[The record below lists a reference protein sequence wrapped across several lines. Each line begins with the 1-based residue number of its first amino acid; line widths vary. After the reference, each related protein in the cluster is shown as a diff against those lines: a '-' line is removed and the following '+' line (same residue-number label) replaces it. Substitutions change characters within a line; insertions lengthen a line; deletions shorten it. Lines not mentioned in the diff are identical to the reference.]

1 MTSMPIARA
10 AHEAAKT
17 EPRGP
22 QAAMLDL
29 LFTRG
34 LKLLMGL
41 LLVLGLALPLLAM
54 LSKVVGVE
62 NGLAGVW
69 AYLSSARFLWLLGNS
84 VKVSLS
90 TVALVV
96 PLAYVFAYALQRS
109 WIPGKRVLRSISLL
123 PLMAPSMLSAIALIY
138 LFGNQGLL
146 KSWFAEGIYGFSGIL
161 LGQAF
166 YNFPMA
172 LMILVS
178 ALGMA
183 DARLYDAS
191 ISMGANHWKTF
202 VNVTWPGTRYAVFAA
217 CCLVFTQTITNFGI
231 PVVIGGDYQV
241 LAMEAY
247 KSVVGQ
253 QKFSEGALI
262 GSILLVPALISFAVD
277 AWMRRLR
284 GSQVSSQAATYVA
297 PRNRSRDALLLV
309 IAGTIGLALLSLVV
323 VAVAASLINFWP
335 YDLSLS
341 LRHYDFEASG
351 DVGWLAYRNSLTL
364 ASLTAL
370 IGTPV
375 IFTCAYLMEKTRG
388 GWLDGVLRL
397 LCLLPMAVPGLV
409 MGLGYVFFFN
419 HPGNP
424 LGGLYGGI
432 ALMVVCCVVRFL
444 TPAQMTA
451 TTALRQLNDEIEAA
465 SLSLKVP
472 LLTTFGRV
480 TVPICLPALIEVFR
494 YLFVSSMTSVSALIF
509 LYSPDTVLAAVA
521 VLNLDDSGNVGAAA
535 ALASLILLTSACVS
549 LLLYLLSRGL
559 LKHTQHWRSAPV

>member
-1 MTSMPIARA
+1 MTSLQFPHSVPLQPEPLTRSPKA
-10 AHEAAKT
+10 AL
-17 EPRGP
+17 
-22 QAAMLDL
+22 LDL

-34 LKLLMGL
+34 VKLLMVL
-41 LLVLGLALPLLAM
+41 LLITGLALPLMAM
-54 LSKVVGVE
+54 LGKVVDVQNGV
-62 NGLAGVW
+62 AGVW
-69 AYLSSARFLWLLGNS
+69 QLLSSSRFLWLLGNS
-84 VKVSLS
+84 VKVALS

-96 PLAYVFAYALQRS
+96 PAAYVFAYALQRS
-109 WIPGKRVLRSISLL
+109 WIPGKGLLRSLSLL

-146 KSWFAEGIYGFSGIL
+146 KSWFADGIYGYTGIV

-172 LMILVS
+172 LMILIS
-178 ALGMA
+178 SLSLA

-202 VNVTWPGTRYAVFAA
+202 LNVTWPGTRYAVFAA
-217 CCLVFTQTITNFGI
+217 SCLVFTQTITNFGI

-297 PRNRSRDALLLV
+297 PVNRLRDSVLLLV
-309 IAGTIGLALLSLVV
+309 AGAIGLALLSLVV
-323 VAVAASLINFWP
+323 VAVGASLINFWP
-335 YDLSLS
+335 YDLAIS
-341 LRHYDFEASG
+341 LRHYDFESSG
-351 DVGWLAYRNSLTL
+351 DVGWLAYRNSLLL
-364 ASLTAL
+364 ASLTAV

-375 IFTCAYLMEKTRG
+375 IFTCAYLMEKTRS
-388 GWLDGVLRL
+388 GWLDNLLRL
-397 LCLLPMAVPGLV
+397 LCMLPMAVPGLV

-419 HPGNP
+419 HPANP
-424 LGGLYGGI
+424 LNGLYGGI
-432 ALMVVCCVVRFL
+432 ALMVMCCVMRFL

-451 TTALRQLNDEIEAA
+451 TTALRQLNEEIESA

-472 LLTTFGRV
+472 LLTTYRRV
-480 TVPICLPALIEVFR
+480 TLPICLPALLEVFR

-509 LYSPDTVLAAVA
+509 LYSPDTILAAVA
-521 VLNLDDSGNVGAAA
+521 VLNLDDAGNIGAAA
-535 ALASLILLTSACVS
+535 ALSSLILLTSALVS
-549 LLLYLLSRGL
+549 LTLYMLSRGL
-559 LKHTQHWRSAPV
+559 LRHTQHWRTGHA

>member
-1 MTSMPIARA
+1 MTSLPFARA
-10 AHEAAKT
+10 NSDAANS

-22 QAAMLDL
+22 QAALLDL
-29 LFTRG
+29 FFTRG
-34 LKLLMGL
+34 VKLLMGL
-41 LLVLGLALPLLAM
+41 LLLLGLALPLLAM

-69 AYLSSARFLWLLGNS
+69 AFLGSSRFLWLLGNS

-96 PLAYVFAYALQRS
+96 PLAYLFAYALQRS
-109 WIPGKRVLRSISLL
+109 WIPGKRLLRSISLL

-138 LFGNQGLL
+138 LFGNQGML
-146 KSWFAEGIYGFSGIL
+146 KSWFDDGIYGFSGIV
-161 LGQAF
+161 LGQTF

-191 ISMGANHWKTF
+191 IAMGANHWKTF

-297 PRNRSRDALLLV
+297 PRNRTRDTLLLV
-309 IAGTIGLALLSLVV
+309 IAGTIALALLSLVV

-351 DVGWLAYRNSLTL
+351 DVGWLAYGNSLIL

-370 IGTPV
+370 VGTPV

-409 MGLGYVFFFN
+409 MGLGYVFFLQPPRQSTGRHVRRNCPDGGVLRGAFSY
-419 HPGNP
+419 PG
-424 LGGLYGGI
+424 
-432 ALMVVCCVVRFL
+432 ADDRHHRVA
-444 TPAQMTA
+444 PAQ
-451 TTALRQLNDEIEAA
+451 R
-465 SLSLKVP
+465 
-472 LLTTFGRV
+472 
-480 TVPICLPALIEVFR
+480 
-494 YLFVSSMTSVSALIF
+494 
-509 LYSPDTVLAAVA
+509 
-521 VLNLDDSGNVGAAA
+521 
-535 ALASLILLTSACVS
+535 
-549 LLLYLLSRGL
+549 
-559 LKHTQHWRSAPV
+559 

>member
-1 MTSMPIARA
+1 MSALQQADSLALPP
-10 AHEAAKT
+10 
-17 EPRGP
+17 EPLTRKP
-22 QAAMLDL
+22 QAALFDL
-29 LFTRG
+29 LFIRG
-34 LKLLMGL
+34 MKLLMVAFLVVG
-41 LLVLGLALPLLAM
+41 LVLPLIAM
-54 LSKVVGVE
+54 LGKVVDVE
-62 NGLAGVW
+62 NGLAGAW
-69 AYLSSARFLWLLGNS
+69 HFLSSSRFLWLLGNS

-96 PLAYVFAYALQRS
+96 PMAYVFAYALQRS
-109 WIPGKRVLRSISLL
+109 WIPGKALLRSISLL

-138 LFGNQGLL
+138 LFGNQGIF
-146 KSWFAEGIYGFSGIL
+146 KSWFADGIYGFSGIV
-161 LGQAF
+161 LGQVF

-172 LMILVS
+172 LMILIS
-178 ALGMA
+178 ALGLA

-191 ISMGANHWKTF
+191 VSMGASHWKTF

-217 CCLVFTQTITNFGI
+217 SCLVFTQTITNFGI

-262 GSILLVPALISFAVD
+262 GSILLVPALISFVVD

-297 PRNRSRDALLLV
+297 PTNRWRDAAFLLA
-309 IAGTIGLALLSLVV
+309 AGAIGLALLSLVV
-323 VAVAASLINFWP
+323 VAVGASLINFWP
-335 YDLSLS
+335 YDLSFS

-351 DVGWLAYRNSLTL
+351 DIGWLAYRNSLLL

-388 GWLDGVLRL
+388 GWFDILLRL

-419 HPGNP
+419 HPDNP
-424 LGGLYGGI
+424 LGGMYGGI
-432 ALMVVCCVVRFL
+432 ALMVVCCMMRFL

-451 TTALRQLNDEIEAA
+451 TTALRQLNEEIESA

-472 LLTTFGRV
+472 LVTTYRRV
-480 TVPICLPALIEVFR
+480 TLPICMPALIEVFR

-509 LYSPDTVLAAVA
+509 LYSPDTILAAVA
-521 VLNLDDSGNVGAAA
+521 VLNLDDSGNIGAAA
-535 ALASLILLTSACVS
+535 ALSSLILLTSALVS
-549 LLLYLLSRGL
+549 SALYLLSRGL
-559 LKHTQHWRSAPV
+559 LRQTQHWRAGYA

>member
-1 MTSMPIARA
+1 MTSVQHIQAGSLHPKTLQQTANAAR
-10 AHEAAKT
+10 
-17 EPRGP
+17 
-22 QAAMLDL
+22 LDF

-34 LKLLMGL
+34 VKLLMVL
-41 LLVLGLALPLLAM
+41 LLVVGLALPLLTM
-54 LSKVVGVE
+54 LGKVVDVQ

-69 AYLSSARFLWLLGNS
+69 QMLTSSRFMWLVGNS

-96 PLAYVFAYALQRS
+96 PIAYIFAYALQRS
-109 WIPGKRVLRSISLL
+109 WIPGKRLLRGIALL

-146 KSWFAEGIYGFSGIL
+146 KSWFPDGIYGFSGIV
-161 LGQAF
+161 LGQVF

-172 LMILVS
+172 LMILIS

-202 VNVTWPGTRYAVFAA
+202 LTVTWPGTRYAVFAA
-217 CCLVFTQTITNFGI
+217 SCLVFTQTIINFGI

-277 AWMRRLR
+277 MWMRKLR

-297 PRNRSRDALLLV
+297 PTNRVRDSILLLSTGFV
-309 IAGTIGLALLSLVV
+309 GIALLSLVV
-323 VAVAASLINFWP
+323 VAIAASLINFWP
-335 YDLSLS
+335 YDLSFS
-341 LRHYDFEASG
+341 LRHYDFESSG
-351 DVGWLAYRNSLTL
+351 GVGWLAYRNSILL
-364 ASLTAL
+364 ASLTAV

-375 IFTCAYLMEKTRG
+375 IFTCAYLMEKTSS
-388 GWLDGVLRL
+388 GWLDGLLRL
-397 LCLLPMAVPGLV
+397 LCMLPMAVPGLV

-419 HPGNP
+419 SPNNP
-424 LGGLYGGI
+424 LNGMYGGI
-432 ALMVVCCVVRFL
+432 ALMVVCCIMRFL

-451 TTALRQLNDEIEAA
+451 TTALRQLNEEIEAA

-472 LLTTFGRV
+472 LLTTYRRV
-480 TVPICLPALIEVFR
+480 TLPICLPALLEVFR

-509 LYSPDTVLAAVA
+509 LYSPDTILAAVA
-521 VLNLDDSGNVGAAA
+521 VLNLDDSGNIGAAA
-535 ALASLILLTSACVS
+535 ALSSLILLTSAVIS
-549 LLLYLLSRGL
+549 MMLYGLSRGL
-559 LKHTQHWRSAPV
+559 LKHTQHWRN

>member
-1 MTSMPIARA
+1 MTSLRLPQSRELPPQPKTNSSA
-10 AHEAAKT
+10 AAK
-17 EPRGP
+17 
-22 QAAMLDL
+22 LDL
-29 LFTRG
+29 LFSGG
-34 LKLLMGL
+34 LKLVMVMV
-41 LLVLGLALPLLAM
+41 LVVGLALPLIAM
-54 LSKVVGVE
+54 LSKVTDVQ
-62 NGLAGVW
+62 NGIAGVW
-69 AYLSSARFLWLLGNS
+69 QMLSSSRFLWLLGNS
-84 VKVSLS
+84 IKVSLS

-96 PLAYVFAYALQRS
+96 PAAYLFAYALQRS
-109 WIPGKRVLRSISLL
+109 WIPGKALLRSISLL

-146 KSWFAEGIYGFSGIL
+146 KSWFPDGIYGYSGIV

-172 LMILVS
+172 LMILIS
-178 ALGMA
+178 ALGLA

-191 ISMGANHWKTF
+191 LSMGATHWKTF
-202 VNVTWPGTRYAVFAA
+202 LNVTWPSTRYAVFAA
-217 CCLVFTQTITNFGI
+217 SCLVFTQTITNFGI

-277 AWMRRLR
+277 VWMRRLR
-284 GSQVSSQAATYVA
+284 GGQVSSQAAAYVA
-297 PRNRSRDALLLV
+297 PDNGLRDSVLLLA
-309 IAGTIGLALLSLVV
+309 AGIVALALLSLVV
-323 VAVAASLINFWP
+323 VAVGASLINFWP
-335 YDLSLS
+335 YDLSVS
-341 LRHYDFEASG
+341 LRHYDFETNG
-351 DVGWLAYRNSLTL
+351 DVGWLAYRNSLML

-375 IFTCAYLMEKTRG
+375 IFTCAYLMEKTRS
-388 GWLDGVLRL
+388 GWLDNLLRL
-397 LCLLPMAVPGLV
+397 LCMLPMAVPGLV

-419 HPGNP
+419 HPDNP
-424 LGGLYGGI
+424 LNGMYGGI
-432 ALMVVCCVVRFL
+432 ALMVVCCVMRFL

-451 TTALRQLNDEIEAA
+451 TTALRQLNEEIEYA

-472 LLTTFGRV
+472 LITTYRRV
-480 TVPICLPALIEVFR
+480 TLPICLPALLEVFR

-521 VLNLDDSGNVGAAA
+521 VLNLDDAGNIGAAA
-535 ALASLILLTSACVS
+535 ALSSLILLTSALVS
-549 LLLYLLSRGL
+549 LALYLLSRGL
-559 LKHTQHWRSAPV
+559 LRHTQHWRTGHA

>member
-1 MTSMPIARA
+1 MTAFQQTDSVILIPEPSARRPRA
-10 AHEAAKT
+10 A
-17 EPRGP
+17 
-22 QAAMLDL
+22 LFDL

-34 LKLLMGL
+34 MKLLMVMFLVAG
-41 LLVLGLALPLLAM
+41 LVLPLIAM
-54 LSKVVGVE
+54 LGKVVDVE
-62 NGLAGVW
+62 HGLTGAW
-69 AYLSSARFLWLLGNS
+69 QFLSSSRFLWLLGNS

-96 PLAYVFAYALQRS
+96 PMAYVFAYALQRS
-109 WIPGKRVLRSISLL
+109 WIPGKALLRGISLL

-138 LFGNQGLL
+138 LFGNQGIF
-146 KSWFAEGIYGFSGIL
+146 KSWFADGIYGFSGIV
-161 LGQAF
+161 LGQVF

-172 LMILVS
+172 LMILIS
-178 ALGMA
+178 ALGLA

-191 ISMGANHWKTF
+191 VSMGASHWKTF
-202 VNVTWPGTRYAVFAA
+202 LNVTWPGTRYAVFAA
-217 CCLVFTQTITNFGI
+217 SCLVFTQTITNFGI

-262 GSILLVPALISFAVD
+262 GSILLVPALISFVVD

-297 PRNRSRDALLLV
+297 PVNRLRDAVFLLA
-309 IAGTIGLALLSLVV
+309 AGAIGLALLSLVV
-323 VAVAASLINFWP
+323 VAVGASLINFWP
-335 YDLSLS
+335 YDLSFS
-341 LRHYDFEASG
+341 VRHYDFESSG
-351 DVGWLAYRNSLTL
+351 GVGWLAYRNSLLL
-364 ASLTAL
+364 ASLTAV

-388 GWLDGVLRL
+388 GWFDTLLRL

-419 HPGNP
+419 HPNNP
-424 LGGLYGGI
+424 LGAMYGGI
-432 ALMVVCCVVRFL
+432 ALMVVCCMMRFL

-451 TTALRQLNDEIEAA
+451 TTALRQLNEEIESA
-465 SLSLKVP
+465 SLSLKVA
-472 LLTTFGRV
+472 LITTYRRV
-480 TVPICLPALIEVFR
+480 TLPICLPALIEVFR

-521 VLNLDDSGNVGAAA
+521 VLNLDDSGNIGAAA
-535 ALASLILLTSACVS
+535 ALSSLILLTSALVS
-549 LLLYLLSRGL
+549 LALYLLSRGL
-559 LKHTQHWRSAPV
+559 LRHTQHWRAGHA

>member
-1 MTSMPIARA
+1 MSSLPYARSVA
-10 AHEAAKT
+10 QPAQPA
-17 EPRGP
+17 PRRA
-22 QAAMLDL
+22 QAALLDA
-29 LFTRG
+29 LFARG
-34 LKLLMGL
+34 VKLLMVV
-41 LLVLGLALPLLAM
+41 LLVVGLALPLIAM
-54 LSKVVGVE
+54 LGKVVEVQ

-69 AYLSSARFLWLLGNS
+69 QFVSSSRFLWLLGNS

-96 PLAYVFAYALQRS
+96 PLAYVFAYAMQRS
-109 WIPGKRVLRSISLL
+109 WIPGKRLLRSISLL

-138 LFGNQGLL
+138 LFGNQGML
-146 KSWFAEGIYGFSGIL
+146 KSWFPDGIYGFSGIL

-178 ALGMA
+178 ALGLA

-191 ISMGANHWKTF
+191 VSMGANHWKTF

-217 CCLVFTQTITNFGI
+217 SCLVFTQTITNFGI

-297 PRNRSRDALLLV
+297 PRNRVRDTVLLLAAGA
-309 IAGTIGLALLSLVV
+309 IALALLSLVL
-323 VAVAASLINFWP
+323 VAVGASLINFWP
-335 YDLSLS
+335 YDLSFS
-341 LRHYDFEASG
+341 LRHYDFETSG
-351 DVGWLAYRNSLTL
+351 GVGWLAYRNSLTL
-364 ASLTAL
+364 AGLTAL
-370 IGTPV
+370 IGTPI

-388 GWLDGVLRL
+388 GWFDGLLRL
-397 LCLLPMAVPGLV
+397 LCMLPMAVPGLV

-424 LGGLYGGI
+424 LGGMYGGI
-432 ALMVVCCVVRFL
+432 ALMVLCCVMRFL

-472 LLTTFGRV
+472 LATTYWRV
-480 TVPICLPALIEVFR
+480 TVPICLPALLEVFR

-535 ALASLILLTSACVS
+535 ALASLILLTSALVS
-549 LLLYLLSRGL
+549 VALYLISRGL
-559 LKHTQHWRSAPV
+559 LVHTQHWRSARV

>member
-1 MTSMPIARA
+1 MTSLHFPQPAPLPPEPLTRSP
-10 AHEAAKT
+10 EAA
-17 EPRGP
+17 
-22 QAAMLDL
+22 LSDL
-29 LFTRG
+29 VFTRG
-34 LKLLMGL
+34 AKLLMVL
-41 LLVLGLALPLLAM
+41 FLVVGLALPLMTM
-54 LSKVVGVE
+54 LGKVVDVQ

-69 AYLSSARFLWLLGNS
+69 QLLSSSRFLWLLGNS

-96 PLAYVFAYALQRS
+96 PAAYVFAYALQRS
-109 WIPGKRVLRSISLL
+109 RIPGKALLRSLSLL

-146 KSWFAEGIYGFSGIL
+146 KSWFPDGIYGYSGIV

-172 LMILVS
+172 LMILIS
-178 ALGMA
+178 ALGLA

-202 VNVTWPGTRYAVFAA
+202 INVTWPGTRYAVFTAS
-217 CCLVFTQTITNFGI
+217 CLVFTQTITNFGI

-284 GSQVSSQAATYVA
+284 GSQVSSQAAAYVT
-297 PRNRSRDALLLV
+297 PTNRSRDAVLLLV
-309 IAGTIGLALLSLVV
+309 AGAIGLALLSLVV
-323 VAVAASLINFWP
+323 VAVGASLINFWP
-335 YDLSLS
+335 YDLTVS
-341 LRHYDFEASG
+341 LRHYDFESNG
-351 DVGWLAYRNSLTL
+351 DVGWLAYRNSLLL
-364 ASLTAL
+364 ASLTAA
-370 IGTPV
+370 IGTPI
-375 IFTCAYLMEKTRG
+375 IFTCAYLMEKTRS
-388 GWLDGVLRL
+388 GWLDNLLRL
-397 LCLLPMAVPGLV
+397 LCMLPMAVPGLV

-419 HPGNP
+419 HPANP
-424 LGGLYGGI
+424 LNGLYGGI
-432 ALMVVCCVVRFL
+432 ALMVVCCVMRFL

-451 TTALRQLNDEIEAA
+451 TTALRQLNEEIESA

-472 LLTTFGRV
+472 LLTTYRRV
-480 TVPICLPALIEVFR
+480 TLPICLPALLEVFR

-509 LYSPDTVLAAVA
+509 LYSPDTILAAVA
-521 VLNLDDSGNVGAAA
+521 VLNLDDAGNIGGAAA
-535 ALASLILLTSACVS
+535 LSTLILLTSALAS
-549 LLLYLLSRGL
+549 LVLYMLSRGL
-559 LKHTQHWRSAPV
+559 LRHTQHWRTGHA

>member
-1 MTSMPIARA
+1 MTSLRLPQSR
-10 AHEAAKT
+10 ELPPQPKTNSSAAK
-17 EPRGP
+17 
-22 QAAMLDL
+22 LDL
-29 LFTRG
+29 LFSGG
-34 LKLLMGL
+34 LKLVMVMV
-41 LLVLGLALPLLAM
+41 LVVGLALPLIAM
-54 LSKVVGVE
+54 LSKVADVQ
-62 NGLAGVW
+62 NGIAGVW
-69 AYLSSARFLWLLGNS
+69 QMLSSSRFLWLLGNS
-84 VKVSLS
+84 IKVSLS

-96 PLAYVFAYALQRS
+96 PAAYLFAYALQRS
-109 WIPGKRVLRSISLL
+109 WIPGKALLRSISLL

-146 KSWFAEGIYGFSGIL
+146 KSWFPDGIYGYSGIV

-172 LMILVS
+172 LMILIS
-178 ALGMA
+178 ALGLA

-191 ISMGANHWKTF
+191 LSMGATHWKTF
-202 VNVTWPGTRYAVFAA
+202 LNVTWPSTRYAVFAA
-217 CCLVFTQTITNFGI
+217 SCLVFTQTITNFGI

-277 AWMRRLR
+277 VWMRRLR
-284 GSQVSSQAATYVA
+284 GGQVSSQAAAYVA
-297 PRNRSRDALLLV
+297 PDNGLRDSVLLV
-309 IAGTIGLALLSLVV
+309 AAGIVALALLSLVV
-323 VAVAASLINFWP
+323 VAVGASLINFWP
-335 YDLSLS
+335 YDLSVS
-341 LRHYDFEASG
+341 LRHYDFETNG
-351 DVGWLAYRNSLTL
+351 DVGWLAYRNSLML

-375 IFTCAYLMEKTRG
+375 IFTCAYLMEKTRS
-388 GWLDGVLRL
+388 GWLDNLLRL
-397 LCLLPMAVPGLV
+397 LCMLPMAVPGLV

-419 HPGNP
+419 HPDNP
-424 LGGLYGGI
+424 LNGMYGGI
-432 ALMVVCCVVRFL
+432 ALMVVCCVMRFL

-451 TTALRQLNDEIEAA
+451 TTALRQLNEEIEYA

-472 LLTTFGRV
+472 LITTYRRV
-480 TVPICLPALIEVFR
+480 TLPICLPALLEVFR

-521 VLNLDDSGNVGAAA
+521 VLNLDDAGNIGAAA
-535 ALASLILLTSACVS
+535 ALSSLILLTSALVS
-549 LLLYLLSRGL
+549 LALYLLSRGL
-559 LKHTQHWRSAPV
+559 LRHTQHWRTGHA

>member
-1 MTSMPIARA
+1 MSTVQYARA
-10 AHEAAKT
+10 ASAEAQ
-17 EPRGP
+17 PVSRGAQAAWLDRLFARGVKLLMLALLLVGLAFP
-22 QAAMLDL
+22 LAAML
-29 LFTRG
+29 G
-34 LKLLMGL
+34 K
-41 LLVLGLALPLLAM
+41 VLALPD
-54 LSKVVGVE
+54 GV
-62 NGLAGVW
+62 AGIW
-69 AYLSSARFLWLLGNS
+69 HYLSSPRFLWLLGNS
-84 VKVSLS
+84 VKISLS

-109 WIPGKRVLRSISLL
+109 WIPGKRLLRSISLL

-138 LFGNQGLL
+138 LFGNQGML
-146 KSWFAEGIYGFSGIL
+146 KSWFADGIYGFSGIL

-172 LMILVS
+172 LMILIS
-178 ALGMA
+178 ALGLA

-191 ISMGANHWKTF
+191 ISMGASHWKTF
-202 VNVTWPGTRYAVFAA
+202 VTVTWPGTRYAVFAA

-253 QKFSEGALI
+253 QKFAEGALI
-262 GSILLVPALISFAVD
+262 GSILLVPALLSFAVD

-297 PRNRSRDALLLV
+297 PRNRVRDSILLLA
-309 IAGTIGLALLSLVV
+309 AGAIGLALLSLVL
-323 VAVAASLINFWP
+323 VAVGASLINFWP

-364 ASLTAL
+364 AGLTAL

-375 IFTCAYLMEKTRG
+375 IFTCAYLLEKTRG
-388 GWLDGVLRL
+388 SWLDGVLRL

-424 LGGLYGGI
+424 LGGMYGGI
-432 ALMVVCCVVRFL
+432 ALMVLCCVMRFL

-472 LLTTFGRV
+472 LASTYWRV

-535 ALASLILLTSACVS
+535 ALASLILLTSALVS
-549 LLLYLLSRGL
+549 LLLFVVSRGL
-559 LKHTQHWRSAPV
+559 LRRTQHWRSGSV